1 MDRLHERLL
10 LLDSKHRKERD
21 LPRNKNL
28 RVFYGWAKV
37 NKIRKKEAISVIFEN
52 DRMPEEKTLK
62 AIGKFQDTVYT
73 RQQTDNEKMDAEHS
87 IRMFTEYSIF
97 MDDKEIKG
105 SLKKAL
111 QINMDADRNNVGKK
125 VLDEI
130 AAKLREYYMMLHRDY
145 KEPVRQ
151 LELFTSTD

>member
-73 RQQTDNEKMDAEHS
+73 RQQTDNEKNGC
-87 IRMFTEYSIF
+87 RT
-97 MDDKEIKG
+97 
-105 SLKKAL
+105 
-111 QINMDADRNNVGKK
+111 
-125 VLDEI
+125 
-130 AAKLREYYMMLHRDY
+130 LHPDVY
-145 KEPVRQ
+145 GV
-151 LELFTSTD
+151 FHIYG